1 MIFLLAGHT
10 ASKNSPNYDPGAIA
24 NGVSEA
30 DLAKEL
36 RDLTFPKLN
45 PSKVRVDDDRDSL
58 KQVIQKIQSTDKDI
72 ICDIHFNAATPQAT
86 GVEVI
91 VPFRATQIELDL
103 ASKIANSFAN
113 IMSIKNRGV
122 KDETKTARGRLGI
135 MQPKGINVLIE
146 VCFITNTK
154 DLKAYQDNKVKLA
167 ESLTQI
173 LSECLNQGS

>member
-1 MIFLLAGHT
+1 MIYLLAGHT
-10 ASKNSPNYDPGAIA
+10 ASKNSPNYDPGAVS

-45 PSKVRVDDDRDSL
+45 PSNVRVDDDRDSL
-58 KQVIQKIQSTDKDI
+58 KTVIQKIHSTDKDI

-91 VPFRATQIELDL
+91 IPFRATQTEVDL
-103 ASKIANSFAN
+103 AYKIATSFAA
-113 IMSIKNRGV
+113 IMDIKNRGV

-146 VCFITNTK
+146 VCFISNTT
-154 DLKAYQDNKVKLA
+154 DLKKYQDNKVKLA
-167 ESLTQI
+167 ESLSQI
-173 LSECLNQGS
+173 LTECLNKES